1 LGRGNRIKSV
11 KVRFFLTSPSLPS
24 MAGSVVKSVNRAF
37 TLIELLIVVA
47 IISIL
52 AAIAVPNFAEA
63 QVRAKVARVI
73 ADMRTME
80 TGIMQY
86 KLDNNKF
93 IVRNGDWQSSPP
105 KPDYIPEATTK
116 ILDPTSPEARVGL
129 KMVTTPISYLSSIP
143 VDVFNTPI
151 REKYASYPGTSD
163 ALDYWDDDQLLATR
177 KVLNP
182 IKGKLLGKEGF
193 ALLSVGPDKH
203 IGLNNSAANPDYPA
217 EDFKLRTTMRWI
229 YEPTNGT
236 YSTGNVY
243 RFSNGMQQ
251 NSFFPMN

>member
-1 LGRGNRIKSV
+1 
-11 KVRFFLTSPSLPS
+11 

-73 ADMRTME
+73 ADMRSME

-86 KLDNNKF
+86 KIDNNKF
-93 IVRNGDWQSSPP
+93 IVRNGDWQNSSPS
-105 KPDYIPEATTK
+105 PDYVPDATTK
-116 ILDPTSPEARVGL
+116 IMVPDNPTAAVGL
-129 KMVTTPISYLSSIP
+129 RMMTTPIAYLSSVPI
-143 VDVFNTPI
+143 DVFNTPI
-151 REKYASYPGTSD
+151 REKFIEYPGTSD

-177 KVLNP
+177 KGLNP
-182 IKGKLLGKEGF
+182 LKGRSLGKDGF
-193 ALLSVGPDKH
+193 ALLSVGPDKY
-203 IGLNNSAANPDYPA
+203 IGLNQPLSHPDYPG
-217 EDFKLRTTMRWI
+217 EDIRLRNTMRSM
-229 YEPTNGT
+229 YEATNGT
-236 YSTGNVY
+236 YSAGNVY

-251 NSFFPMN
+251 NSFYPMN